1 MKFQKVLCKFI
12 VVLFFLM
19 ISTISWADIIEDNFN
34 DNTLDTELW
43 TSEGEISHRWAY
55 ERNGHLE
62 IAIDGTEDDAAGV
75 MCNTF
80 IPINQ
85 DLKVHVDFNSSEC
98 SESSAIGLM
107 IANATTDI
115 EHGDEYIVI
124 GNGHDANYTT
134 ARSWIAGK
142 AIDDIFIETE
152 IQPTSSVS
160 GTFYIEKR
168 GNTFYV
174 SFTGYGTE
182 NVLTSFTISDWT
194 SCNQLIVRLFA
205 WSGYQVLSGQ
215 GSYFDNFKLDYYPS
229 SLQKGMPWV
238 TSLLLDD

>member
-1 MKFQKVLCKFI
+1 MRFQKVLCKFI
-12 VVLFFLM
+12 VVLFLLM

-43 TSEGEISHRWAY
+43 TSDGEYPNRWAY
-55 ERNGHLE
+55 ERSGRLE
-62 IAIDGTEDDAAGV
+62 IAIDGTEDDGAAV

-85 DLKVHVDFNSSEC
+85 DFGVQVDFNSSEC
-98 SESSAIGLM
+98 SENSIIGLM

-115 EHGDEYIVI
+115 EHGDEYIMI
-124 GNGHDANYTT
+124 ANGHDDNYTT
-134 ARSWIAGK
+134 TRSWMARK
-142 AIDDIFIETE
+142 AIDDIFTETE
-152 IQPTSSVS
+152 IQPTSSTS
-160 GTFYIEKR
+160 GTFYIEKS
-168 GNTFYV
+168 GSTFYV
-174 SFTGYGTE
+174 SLTGYGTE
-182 NVLTSFTISDWT
+182 NALASFTINDWT

-229 SLQKGMPWV
+229 SPIKAMPWIPL
-238 TSLLLDD
+238 LLLDD